1 MLMAG
6 VPLSRVIRRVQ
17 ETRARR
23 YATFSSYFRSAQYE
37 LGEDSESLQPRF
49 LSVLLKQDSA
59 AVGKRLREMHLD
71 ALDIEV
77 NTVRRHNLRGALPSE
92 EMLLQAGDVLVLLG
106 LPEAL
111 QQAELR
117 LHKG

>member
-1 MLMAG
+1 

-23 YATFSSYFRSAQYE
+23 YAAFSSYFRSAQYE
-37 LGEDSESLQPRF
+37 QVDDSDNLQPRF
-49 LSVLLKQDSA
+49 LSVLLRQDSA
-59 AVGKRLREMHLD
+59 AVGKRLREMGLD
-71 ALDIEV
+71 ELGIEV
-77 NTVRRHNLRGALPSE
+77 NAVRRHNLRGALPSE
-92 EMLLQAGDVLVLLG
+92 EMLLQTGDVLVLLG

-111 QQAELR
+111 EEAELR